1 MKDDHDDLHLE
12 LHREADN
19 LGKFAAKISLNAP
32 QGMTKVEAKDLMD
45 TLMVNITDQCLSKG
59 ADIIGHVKGFL
70 TSESGTIMAS
80 LVDPRIGTDITDD
93 MSGSSFTSAELVVHA
108 IVHGIWDPEVRDAT
122 VPVIDKVMKN
132 FGIEYEVLQDYYEK
146 EKSISHHM
154 TEED

>member
-1 MKDDHDDLHLE
+1 MEDDHDDLHLE

-19 LGKFAAKISLNAP
+19 LGKFAAKISLKAP
-32 QGMTKVEAKDLMD
+32 RGMTKEEAKALMD
-45 TLMVNITDQCLSKG
+45 ALMVNITDQCLNKG

-93 MSGSSFTSAELVVHA
+93 MSGSSFTSGELVVHA

-122 VPVIDKVMKN
+122 VPIIKKVMDD
-132 FGIEYEVLQDYYEK
+132 FGVEYVVLQDYYET

-154 TEED
+154 TEDD